1 MKTYLVIALSV
12 LASLKASAAQDT
24 EGGAFFETKIRP
36 LLVEHCYE
44 CHSAER
50 GKTKG
55 ELALDSR
62 AGWQRGGA
70 SGAALAPGDVDG
82 SLLIQAV
89 RRGDAD
95 TAMPPKKALPDAA
108 VQALE
113 QWVKMGAPDPRD
125 TVKKSP
131 ALASAESLWS
141 LKPVQNPPV
150 PKIADSDWPRTDV
163 DGFVLAALREKKLT
177 PAADASPEVLARRLW
192 MVLTG
197 LPPTL
202 QEINAFK
209 RDMRS
214 ENAERAMAKWADEL
228 IQRPQFGEKWARHWL
243 DVARY
248 AESNGKALNNGLP
261 FAWRYRDWV
270 IAALNADKPIDRFL
284 AEQIA
289 GDLLAESELRSNPVG
304 SETQQGLIDQL
315 RTATGFLAIG
325 SKEQFGGCGNRSV
338 AEVQPEWVDDQLNVL
353 GRGVLGINIACSR
366 CHDHKFDPVPMR
378 DYYALAG
385 IFFSTEILSGRKGGK
400 VTDFGQKR
408 FFDPDSVPLGD
419 PAVVAK
425 LKPAAQQLADVQKK
439 LAPLQTKAAKA
450 KGAERDQLNAEIK
463 PLKAEADALEAA
475 LPKVEWAFGL
485 READKI
491 ANTTL
496 RLRGVWNQP
505 GAEVPR
511 GFLSAVKFSDPP
523 QIAAQSSGRLEL
535 AQWLTHPAHPLTA
548 RVFVNRVWHQVF
560 GQGIVLT
567 TDNFGMNGEP
577 PSHPALLDFLA
588 HRFMHAQGWSMKQL
602 VRDLVLSLAF
612 RQTSAPADT
621 TAGMAADPA
630 NRLLWRMNSRRLD
643 AEMIRD
649 SVLASAG
656 QLDLTPRQG
665 TAPMLMEKR
674 FGGLSQKDIA
684 KMREDESSVRHRAVY
699 LAIIRNET
707 LDESLAAFDFPNND
721 EPATQRETATVPSQ
735 ALLLMNHPLVVES
748 ARHLAEDILRH
759 TENDEGRVRQA
770 FMRVLSREPT
780 AEESRDGVAFLQA
793 APESLPLLCQGL
805 FQSAEF
811 RLLP

>member
-1 MKTYLVIALSV
+1 MIRTLFIATLCTGCLCVTGASEH
-12 LASLKASAAQDT
+12 LARADEAGHDY
-24 EGGAFFETKIRP
+24 FENRVRP
-36 LLVEHCYE
+36 LLVKHCLE

-50 GKTKG
+50 RKTQG
-55 ELALDSR
+55 DLALDSR
-62 AGWQRGGA
+62 AGWQRGGQ
-70 SGAALAPGDVDG
+70 SGDVIVPGKPDA
-82 SLLIQAV
+82 SLLIQLV
-89 RRGDAD
+89 RRDD
-95 TAMPPKKALPDAA
+95 PDYAMPPKTALTTDEIA
-108 VQALE
+108 VLVR
-113 QWVKMGAPDPRD
+113 WVKIGAPDPRD
-125 TVKKSP
+125 GP
-131 ALASAESLWS
+131 APPRRVAATDDLWS
-141 LKPVQNPPV
+141 LRPVRNPPV
-150 PKIADSDWPRTDV
+150 PIFGNEDWPQADV
-163 DGFVLAALREKKLT
+163 DRFLYAALHKQGLE
-177 PAADASPEVLARRLW
+177 PAADANVDALARRLW
-192 MVLTG
+192 FTLVG
-197 LPPTL
+197 LPPTP
-202 QEINAFK
+202 
-209 RDMRS
+209 
-214 ENAERAMAKWADEL
+214 AERAAFLREMSTTSDRDATFAKWVDQLLESP
-228 IQRPQFGEKWARHWL
+228 RFGEKWARHWL

-248 AESNGKALNNGLP
+248 AESNGKALNNVMP
-261 FAWRYRDWV
+261 YTWRYRDWV
-270 IAALNADKPIDRFL
+270 IAALNADIPIDRFL
-284 AEQIA
+284 TEQLA
-289 GDLLAESELRSNPVG
+289 GDLLPAASQAERDALN
-304 SETQQGLIDQL
+304 I
-315 RTATGFLAIG
+315 ATGFLAIG

-338 AEVQPEWVDDQLNVL
+338 AEVQPEWVDDQINVL
-353 GRGVLGINIACSR
+353 GRGILGINIACSR

-385 IFFSTEILSGRKGGK
+385 IFFSTEILSGIKGGK
-400 VTDFGQKR
+400 APEFGQKR
-408 FFDPDSVPLGD
+408 HFDPDSVPLGD

-425 LKPAAQQLADVQKK
+425 LKPAAQRLAAIQKQLT
-439 LAPLQTKAAKA
+439 PLQTKAAKA

-463 PLKAEADALEAA
+463 PLKAEAEALEAA

-485 READKI
+485 READKV

-511 GFLSAVKFSDPP
+511 GFLSAVKFSDTP

-560 GQGIVLT
+560 GQGIVPT

-577 PSHPALLDFLA
+577 PSHPELLDFLA

-602 VRDLVLSLAF
+602 VRDLVLSRAF
-612 RQTSAPADT
+612 RQSSAHADT
-621 TAGMAADPA
+621 TAGPAADPA
-630 NRLLWRMNSRRLD
+630 NRLLWRMNGRRLD

-649 SVLASAG
+649 GVLASSG
-656 QLDLTPRQG
+656 RLDLTPRRG

-684 KMREDESSVRHRAVY
+684 KMRDDESSVRHRAVY

-748 ARHLAEDILRH
+748 ARHLAEEILRH
-759 TENDEGRVRQA
+759 TTNDEGRVRQA
-770 FMRVLSREPT
+770 FLRVLSREPT
-780 AEESRDGVAFLQA
+780 AEESQDGVAFLRA
-793 APESLPLLCQGL
+793 SPDSLALLCQGL